1 MTALVYVS
9 PLPWSSFAQRP
20 HKFVEWFHARHGGP
34 VLWIDPYPTR
44 LPGLDDVRRLLAKLR
59 GGPAPT
65 ARALPE
71 WLTVMPAPAL
81 PIEPLPGSGL
91 VNGLLW
97 RKLHQAVARFGADG
111 RCLLAIGKPSKLA
124 LQLMRRHP
132 QLPSLFDIM
141 DDFSAF
147 YTGLSSLAMAAREQ
161 DVARQVQQVLVS
173 STFLA
178 QRFAACGERLD
189 LALNA
194 CAIETLP
201 PVEQLPERP
210 ITPVFGY
217 VGTIA
222 QWFDWD
228 LVIALALAHPAIP
241 VRLIGP
247 VFGAIPAKLPANIE
261 LLPACQHHEAIARM
275 QTFSV
280 GLIPFKLTTLTQ
292 SVDPIKYYEYRALG
306 LPVLSSR
313 FGEMAV
319 RGELPGVFLVDDGMD
334 SVQQLSRALAHRDH
348 VDAIQAFRR
357 QHSWDA
363 HFDAAHIR
371 I

>member
-1 MTALVYVS
+1 MTALIYVS

-44 LPGLDDVRRLLAKLR
+44 LPGPEDVQRLRAKLR
-59 GGPAPT
+59 GGPAPA
-65 ARALPE
+65 ARALPD

-91 VNGLLW
+91 INGLLW

-141 DDFSAF
+141 DDFPAF
-147 YTGLSSLAMAAREQ
+147 YTGLSSLSMAAREQ
-161 DVARQVQQVLVS
+161 DMARQARQVLVS

-178 QRFAACGERLD
+178 QRFAACGDRLG

-201 PVEQLPERP
+201 PVECLPARP
-210 ITPVFGY
+210 AMPVLGY

-228 LVIALALAHPAIP
+228 MVIALALAHPAIP

-247 VFGAIPAKLPANIE
+247 VFGTVPAQLPANIA
-261 LLPACQHHEAIARM
+261 LLPACQHHEAIAHM

-313 FGEMAV
+313 FGEMAM
-319 RGELPGVFLVDDGMD
+319 RGEQPGVFLAGEQGELVRQ
-334 SVQQLSRALAHRDH
+334 VSRALAHRDE
-348 VDAIQAFRR
+348 VDGIEAFRR
-357 QHSWDA
+357 QHSWNA
-363 HFDAAHIR
+363 HFDAAQIR
-371 I
+371 L